1 MFGNAMVFEMG
12 RLLRLGVVVLVLLAG
27 CDSSKPIKIGFV
39 AGTSGRVAD
48 LGISGRDA
56 VQLLVD
62 QANEE
67 GGIRGS
73 HIQLITRDDQQ
84 NPDTARQ
91 VVRELI
97 DEGVDAIV
105 GPMTSD
111 MAWAVV
117 PVLNEFRVT
126 AVSPTVSSEQLSG
139 LDDYFFRIT
148 ATTRDN
154 AERSA
159 SYHVKN
165 KTFHRVA
172 AAYDLNNKVYAE
184 NWLKNFQAAF
194 TLPGNQLSTA
204 LGFRAN
210 DEMSF
215 SNLADD
221 LLSSNPDGILIIAN
235 SMDAALLCQQ
245 IRKRNT
251 QVHITLSDWGATERL
266 LELGGKAVEGV
277 TVLQTFTRA
286 NSSPAY
292 LAFRKTYIDR
302 YGREPGFPGVYAH
315 DAASVVFEALRRQH
329 PGASLKDTV
338 LAVRT
343 FQGLQNE
350 VTFDRFGDIERSHA
364 SISVV
369 RDGRFVVLE

>member
-67 GGIRGS
+67 GGIRGR

-184 NWLKNFQAAF
+184 NWLKNFQAVF
-194 TLPGNQLSTA
+194 ISSGNQFVDARGFSTDNA
-204 LGFRAN
+204 TN
-210 DEMSF
+210 F
-215 SNLADD
+215 SSLADD
-221 LLSSNPDGILIIAN
+221 LLRSDPDSILIIAN
-235 SMDAALLCQQ
+235 SMDSALLCQQ
-245 IRKRNT
+245 IRKRDARI
-251 QVHITLSDWGATERL
+251 HITLAEWGASERL
-266 LELGGKAVEGV
+266 LELGGRAVEGV
-277 TVLQTFTRA
+277 TVIQTFSRA

-292 LAFRKTYIDR
+292 LAFRKKFMDR
-302 YGREPGFPGVYAH
+302 HGREPGFSGVYAY
-315 DAASVVFEALRRQH
+315 DAANVVLEALRRQK
-329 PGASLKDTV
+329 PGTSLKDTI
-338 LAVRT
+338 LAGRS
-343 FQGLQNE
+343 FQGVQNE
-350 VTFDRFGDIERSHA
+350 ITFDRFGEIERSYT
-364 SISVV
+364 SICVV
-369 RDGRFVVLE
+369 RHGQFVVLE

>member
-1 MFGNAMVFEMG
+1 MRGKAILFARES
-12 RLLRLGVVVLVLLAG
+12 VVRVGLAVLMLLAG
-27 CDSSKPIKIGFV
+27 CGPGEPIKIGFI
-39 AGTSGRVAD
+39 AGASGRVAD

-56 VQLLVD
+56 VQLLMD
-62 QANEE
+62 QVNAD
-67 GGIRGS
+67 GGIRGRR
-73 HIQLITRDDQQ
+73 IQLIARDDQQ
-84 NPDTARQ
+84 DPDAARQ
-91 VVRELI
+91 AVRELAA
-97 DEGVDAIV
+97 EGVSAVI

-117 PVLNEFRVT
+117 PVLNELRVLG
-126 AVSPTVSSEQLSG
+126 VSPTVSSEKLSG

-148 ATTRDN
+148 ATTREN
-154 AERSA
+154 AGKSA
-159 SYHVKN
+159 AYHIRN
-165 KTFHRVA
+165 RTFHHVA
-172 AAYDLNNKVYAE
+172 AAYDLNNEIYSE

-194 TLPGNQLSTA
+194 TLPDNRISAA

-221 LLSSNPDGILIIAN
+221 LLRSNPDGILIIAN

-245 IRKRNT
+245 IRKRDT

-266 LELGGKAVEGV
+266 LELGGKTVEGV

-292 LAFRKTYIDR
+292 LAFRKTYIER
-302 YGREPGFPGVYAH
+302 YGREPGFPGVYAY
-315 DAASVVFEALRRQH
+315 DAANVVLEALRRQRS
-329 PGASLKDTV
+329 GASLKDTL
-338 LAVRT
+338 LAVRS

-350 VTFDRFGDIERSHA
+350 ITFDSFGDVERSHA

-369 RDGRFVVLE
+369 RHGQFVILE